1 MGLSIPSSSGG
12 RLGKTPERC
21 RLPERQDVAK
31 RVPIQSR
38 WGVDGCVVVARLWRK
53 EAREE
58 AVARRSATPLAEHA
72 QHKQA
77 PTIAVDVGPPPARGL
92 DVGEKGARGRSQ
104 SGDLDSRVPV
114 PVLRAQTGATAQQ
127 EAKQGQLHRYLL
139 RGATPRAV
147 GAPHERRAIWR
158 AHLIQS
164 RFDVGSHIYQPHRPQ
179 VFATPHGLVK
189 RWPKAFI
196 VNVEAAREEERH
208 NVSSPG
214 IDSFA

>member
-1 MGLSIPSSSGG
+1 MRVVVG
-12 RLGKTPERC
+12 RLGY
-21 RLPERQDVAK
+21 RLPEGQNVAK
-31 RVPIQSR
+31 RVPVQRR
-38 WGVDGCVVVARLWRK
+38 WGFDGCVVVARLWRK

-58 AVARRSATPLAEHA
+58 AVARRGATLLAEHA
-72 QHKQA
+72 EHEQA
-77 PTIAVDVGPPPARGL
+77 QTIMVDVGPPPARGL
-92 DVGEKGARGRSQ
+92 DVREEGTRGRSQ

-127 EAKQGQLHRYLL
+127 ETKQGQLHRYSL

-147 GAPHERRAIWR
+147 GAPHEQRAIWR

-189 RWPKAFI
+189 RWPKAFF
-196 VNVEAAREEERH
+196 VNVEAAREKERH